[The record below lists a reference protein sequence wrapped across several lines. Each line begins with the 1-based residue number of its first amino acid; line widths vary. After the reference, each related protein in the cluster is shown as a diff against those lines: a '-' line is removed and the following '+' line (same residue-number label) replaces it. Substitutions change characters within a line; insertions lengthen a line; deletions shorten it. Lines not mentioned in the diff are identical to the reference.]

1 MTIEKL
7 EKKVNKELNRIQ
19 YIKKLQ
25 SLLKTPVVSNKE
37 LNRLEKKLMRGM
49 ISGDKYILDII

>member
-49 ISGDKYILDII
+49 ISRDDIWG